1 MAIRKRL
8 LLLSFD
14 PSHSRHND
22 RLNRLLESS
31 FTVENQSFVSQ
42 KSNVQALRKNRGFL
56 SLFANFVSLPLI
68 AFLILSTQLTTVK
81 FGRVHSTRLLL
92 KMIDD
97 FFLDRDKLPSRVL
110 KLNRT
115 LRQQKRQVE
124 RAMSVLHLAEKFA
137 VDCVLLPEDN
147 NYYASGM
154 IIEGLHSMGK
164 RVGVID
170 FTSGKESEFLQSRD
184 SITPDMNLSSYEKF
198 AKLFLVPPVA
208 IRWAA
213 TRRFINSFPGSL
225 ETQSHRTLSPSFES
239 GLADFYLTHTKNEFE
254 YLKKKLSPNS
264 NVTLVEP
271 IEVTLARR
279 LHPEKQ
285 RNIFG
290 VFLPPNQLSD
300 PKVLARISIANL
312 GTYSEIIQM
321 ILEQAREV
329 CPVDYELVLFP
340 HPRMYFSESE
350 LLEKLSR
357 GNFHMED
364 DFSTWL
370 GQIRIALIFSSAV
383 YAPLLATGVRVFNL
397 DLFGYDYV
405 NVFPEDHDDFTQ
417 ISRID
422 EIREFSDNPLP
433 QQPDPNSVQIT
444 VSEFL
449 ESHLSV

>member
-1 MAIRKRL
+1 LAIRKRL

-14 PSHSRHND
+14 PSHSKHNN
-22 RLNRLLESS
+22 RLNRLLEGS

-42 KSNVQALRKNRGFL
+42 KSNVQTSRKIRGFF
-56 SLFANFVSLPLI
+56 SIFANFVSLPLI
-68 AFLILSTQLTTVK
+68 AFMILSTQITTVK
-81 FGRVHSTRLLL
+81 FGRIHSTRLLL

-97 FFLDRDKLPSRVL
+97 FFLGVDNLPSRVL
-110 KLNRT
+110 KFNRT
-115 LRQQKRQVE
+115 LRQQKTRVE
-124 RAMSVLHLAEKFA
+124 MAISVLDLTEKFA

-164 RVGVID
+164 KVGVID

-184 SITPDMNLSSYEKF
+184 FITPDMNLSSYEKF
-198 AKLFLVPPVA
+198 AELFLVPPVV

-213 TRRFINSFPGSL
+213 TRKFINSFPGSL
-225 ETQSHRTLSPSFES
+225 ETQSHRILSPSFES
-239 GLADFYLTHTKNEFE
+239 GLADFYLTHTQNEFE

-264 NVTLVEP
+264 NVTLAEP

-279 LHPEKQ
+279 LNADKQ

-300 PKVLARISIANL
+300 PKVLARMSRANL

-357 GNFHMED
+357 DFHLED

-397 DLFGYDYV
+397 DLFGYDYA
-405 NVFPEDHDDFTQ
+405 NVFPEDHDDFIQ
-417 ISRID
+417 ISRIA
-422 EIREFSDNPLP
+422 EISDFLDNLLR
-433 QQPDPNSVQIT
+433 QQPDSNSVQVT

-449 ESHLSV
+449 ESHLSI